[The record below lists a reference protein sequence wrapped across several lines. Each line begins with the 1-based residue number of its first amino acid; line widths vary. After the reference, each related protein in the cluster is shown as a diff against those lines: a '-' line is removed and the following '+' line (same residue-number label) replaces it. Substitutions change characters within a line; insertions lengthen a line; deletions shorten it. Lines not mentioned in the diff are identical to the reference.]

1 MANLQVGVAGNGTV
15 TVGAGASV
23 HSPASNTLTLG
34 TNGDERVRID
44 SSGRLLLG
52 TTTPGA
58 TQCDTFTLET
68 SGHTG
73 VTLFSGTSNR
83 GTIAFGDGRSGNAQY
98 RGVIMYDHSD
108 DSMRFNTADA
118 ERLRIDA
125 SGDIGLGESAPNKS
139 GYGSPVV
146 SIGYNTSNNY
156 SVLEL
161 LGNKTSDASISTIV
175 GYNVGGSSRVAAIN
189 FLRSG
194 ANNSG
199 AITFETYA
207 SGSAA
212 ERMRITSAGLVN
224 IGGAAVSQSR
234 SLNIGSNAE
243 ANLAIETHNDATS
256 ETANI
261 RFYKSGNT
269 GASPQVVE
277 TDDNIAQLQAY
288 GYDGTDYACSAAAI
302 KFSVDGAPG
311 SNDMPGK
318 IILATTADG
327 ASSPTERIRLT
338 CEGRLLVG
346 ATAPGTFSGDPVD
359 HRFDQKTNDA
369 YTVNITAAN
378 TAKRGLSIYYPAGGT
393 ADPAIGFRV
402 DSSWKFILRG
412 DGDCE
417 NANNSYGSI
426 SDIALKENIVD
437 ANSQWNDIKNI
448 KIRNYNFKASTGQ
461 QTHTQIGVIAQEL
474 ETVSPKLVK
483 VSEDDMKTVSYSVL
497 YLKAVKALQEA
508 MAKIEVL
515 ETKVAALESA

>member
-1 MANLQVGVAGNGTV
+1 MSTLKVDTIKSDTTPTV
-15 TVGAGASV
+15 TISDGLSV
-23 HSPASNTLTLG
+23 
-34 TNGDERVRID
+34 
-44 SSGRLLLG
+44 
-52 TTTPGA
+52 
-58 TQCDTFTLET
+58 
-68 SGHTG
+68 TG
-73 VTLFSGTSNR
+73 VTTSTGNIS
-83 GTIAFGDGRSGNAQY
+83 IADKIVHTGDTDTSIRFPDN
-98 RGVIMYDHSD
+98 
-108 DSMRFNTADA
+108 DSFTVETAGS
-118 ERLRIDA
+118 ERIRIQAD
-125 SGDIGLGESAPNKS
+125 GDIGLGEAAPNKS

-161 LGNKTSDASISTIV
+161 LGNKTSDASISSIV

-189 FLRSG
+189 FARAG

-207 SGSAA
+207 SGSSA
-212 ERMRITSAGLVN
+212 ERLRIGLN
-224 IGGAAVSQSR
+224 GEILTGG
-234 SLNIGSNAE
+234 
-243 ANLAIETHNDATS
+243 ATS
-256 ETANI
+256 EPIYPAYITARKVQAEI
-261 RFYKSGNT
+261 KGAIDTVNT
-269 GASPQVVE
+269 RHHGSLAINCTNENATLHLVRSQSNDSVNADAGVIGF
-277 TDDNIAQLQAY
+277 TV
-288 GYDGTDYACSAAAI
+288 YDGTDFHQCASIIASRDAAGGNNDTPGRLT
-302 KFSVDGAPG
+302 FHTTGDGA
-311 SNDMPGK
+311 
-318 IILATTADG
+318 
-327 ASSPTERIRLT
+327 ASCTERVRLT
-338 CEGRLLVG
+338 CDGKLLVG
-346 ATAPGTFSGDPVD
+346 ATSSGTFSGDPVD
-359 HRFDQKTNDA
+359 HRFDQKTNNG
-369 YTVNITAAN
+369 YTMNITAAN
-378 TAKRGLSIYYPAGGT
+378 NEKRGLSIYYPAGGT

-402 DSSWKFILRG
+402 DSAWKFILRG

-426 SDIALKENIVD
+426 SDVALKENIVD